1 MKRNIIFLLIL
12 FLLVPVAAGFAQ
24 TPVRAIDTLAVELWP
39 DYDRKSVLVM
49 LTGTL
54 ASGTRFP
61 AAVTLP
67 IPETAQI
74 NAVAR
79 IDGSDGHMKD
89 DIASSRNPAGT
100 LTFITSDL
108 GFRVEY
114 YVPYTVNYNQRSF
127 DFTWLAD
134 LSVKKLQL
142 TVQRP
147 ISASVLNTEPA
158 AENIVKGEDGFS
170 YYTFSTQDVPAGET
184 VSLHVDYTMTVSR
197 LSVAN
202 LPPPKPDNQKPGLP
216 AASTA
221 GSRFNWGLV
230 IIFIGGLIVVV
241 SLIWHIASRR
251 SSSRI
256 PEPVDTQVDNRYRH
270 SFCPNCGEQMNKSD
284 KFCSGCGTK
293 L

>member
-1 MKRNIIFLLIL
+1 MKRSFVFLLTL
-12 FLLVPVAAGFAQ
+12 FLLMPAAAAFAQ
-24 TPVRAIDTLAVELWP
+24 TPVKAIDTLAVELWP

-202 LPPPKPDNQKPGLP
+202 LPPPKPDNQKTGLP

-241 SLIWHIASRR
+241 SLIWHLASRR

-256 PEPVDTQVDNRYRH
+256 PKPVDTQVDNRYRH

>member
-1 MKRNIIFLLIL
+1 MKRSFVFLLT
-12 FLLVPVAAGFAQ
+12 FFMLVPVAAGFAQ

-54 ASGTRFP
+54 ASDTKFP

-89 DIASSRNPAGT
+89 DIAFSRNSAGT
-100 LTFITSDL
+100 LTLIISDL
-108 GFRVEY
+108 RFRVEY
-114 YVPYTVNYNQRSF
+114 YVPYTVDYNQRSF

-158 AENIVKGEDGFS
+158 AENIVKGEDGLN
-170 YYTFSTQDVPAGET
+170 YYTFSTQNVPAGET
-184 VSLHVDYTMTVSR
+184 VSLHVGYTMTVSR
-197 LSVAN
+197 LSVEN
-202 LPPPKPDNQKPGLP
+202 LPPPKSDNQKLGLP

-241 SLIWHIASRR
+241 SLAWHLASRR
-251 SSSRI
+251 SSSRT
-256 PEPVDTQVDNRYRH
+256 PNPVDTQVENRYRR
-270 SFCPNCGEQMNKSD
+270 SFCSNCGEQVNKGD
-284 KFCSGCGTK
+284 KFCGGCGTK

>member
-1 MKRNIIFLLIL
+1 VKRSFVFLLTL
-12 FLLVPVAAGFAQ
+12 FLLMPAAAAFAQ
-24 TPVRAIDTLAVELWP
+24 TPVRAIDILAVELWP

-54 ASGTRFP
+54 ASDTKFP

-79 IDGSDGHMKD
+79 IDGSDGQMKD

-108 GFRVEY
+108 RFRVEY
-114 YVPYTVNYNQRSF
+114 YVPYIVNYNQRSF
-127 DFTWLAD
+127 DFAWLAD

-142 TVQRP
+142 TVQQP
-147 ISASVLNTEPA
+147 ISASSLNTEPA
-158 AENIVKGEDGFS
+158 AATTVKREDGLN
-170 YYTFSTQDVPAGET
+170 YHTFSAQNVPAGET
-184 VSLHVDYTMTVSR
+184 VSLHVGYTMTVSR
-197 LSVAN
+197 LSVEN
-202 LPPPKPDNQKPGLP
+202 LPSPKSDNQKPGLS

-241 SLIWHIASRR
+241 SLVWHLASRR
-251 SSSRI
+251 SSPRT
-256 PEPVDTQVDNRYRH
+256 PNPVDTQVENRYRH
-270 SFCPNCGEQMNKSD
+270 NFCPNCGEPVNKGD
-284 KFCSGCGTK
+284 KFCGGCGTK